1 MKSFYCMAVRGRP
14 VNYQLH
20 LGKCSW
26 AFAEGIYTLK
36 LDRGHS
42 KKRSLQEAEDV
53 RAQ

>member
-1 MKSFYCMAVRGRP
+1 MAVRGP
-14 VNYQLH
+14 VNYHLH

-36 LDRGHS
+36 LDRGHF